1 MHLIRLFLMGIDIL
15 EKGEINTYR
24 EKEQELLLDIRNGK
38 YQKEDGMFRDEFYEM
53 VSEYEEKLD
62 YAAKHT
68 ELPEEPDMKKV
79 QEYVMSVNEKVI
91 REEIK

>member
-1 MHLIRLFLMGIDIL
+1 
-15 EKGEINTYR
+15 
-24 EKEQELLLDIRNGK
+24 
-38 YQKEDGMFRDEFYEM
+38 MFRDEFYEM

-68 ELPEEPDMKKV
+68 ELPEEPDMEKV

-91 REEIK
+91 REEIE